1 MDLTISTH
9 QYLKYVLPTLV
20 LESDSN
26 LLFPRLSGDAHDH
39 QSFRSNWLRI
49 QAEYQAPWQP
59 FPPQCTRHI
68 YAGFRIEELAQ
79 QVANLP
85 PGQGTQGD
93 AQIQGNSHRVM
104 AGAYAMRANDSY
116 AEAAISRIAAWRH
129 AAWAAIQAEPS
140 TA

>member
-59 FPPQCTRHI
+59 FPPQCTRLEGRHQ
-68 YAGFRIEELAQ
+68 GH
-79 QVANLP
+79 VAWKCHF
-85 PGQGTQGD
+85 GSG
-93 AQIQGNSHRVM
+93 VM
-104 AGAYAMRANDSY
+104 HD
-116 AEAAISRIAAWRH
+116 
-129 AAWAAIQAEPS
+129 
-140 TA
+140 